1 MSNPLKHIAFV
12 VKNFPTVS
20 ETFIVNQINGV
31 IDAGYQVSLFAYN
44 RVETEVI
51 HESLKIHDLLD
62 RVQYF
67 KKPPVSK
74 LKRLLVFL
82 KWTLKHIFRIQWRRF
97 FKSINVFKYG
107 KEAYTLKLFFEAQ
120 WFLLPFDFVI
130 IHAHFGMNGER
141 IAYLKA
147 YGIIPK
153 SVKIIT
159 TFHGYDLEPK
169 NLDKYRH
176 TYINLFKYA
185 DAFTVNT
192 PYLEG
197 LLQQINFCN
206 KPHYILPVGLDT
218 QFFKRTNPKLDTQ
231 FFDLVFCGKLIP
243 LKGAG
248 IAINVVRELHNI
260 GYKSVRLHLIGH
272 GKLREQLKR
281 QVQEH
286 QLEDY
291 IIFYGSLTQEAIK
304 ARFEQAD
311 VFIMP
316 GRYDSEG
323 RAETQGLVIQEAQA
337 MELPVIVSDVGGM
350 KYGVLP
356 NESGFI
362 VAENDLLGFVNCIEK
377 LILQPELKLVTGK
390 VGRQY
395 VVEIYDKDILSKKIL
410 SIYKAIVEI
419 NNK

>member
-1 MSNPLKHIAFV
+1 MSNSIKNIAFV

-31 IDAGYQVSLFAYN
+31 IEAGYQVSLFAYN
-44 RVETEVI
+44 RVNTKVI
-51 HESLKIHDLLD
+51 HESLKRYDLLG

-74 LKRLLVFL
+74 LTRLLVFFG
-82 KWTLKHIFRIQWRRF
+82 WTLKHIFKLQWGRF
-97 FKSINVFKYG
+97 FKSINIFKYG
-107 KEAYTLKLFFEAQ
+107 KEAYTLKLFYEAQ
-120 WFLLPFDFVI
+120 WFLLNNDFDL

-147 YGIIPK
+147 QGIIPK

-169 NLDKYRH
+169 NLEEYRT
-176 TYINLFKYA
+176 TYANLFKYA

-197 LLQQINFCN
+197 LLQQVNFCN
-206 KPHYILPVGLDT
+206 KPHYVLPVGLDT
-218 QFFKRTNPKLDTQ
+218 QFFKRTNPKHDTG

-243 LKGAG
+243 LKGADV
-248 IAINVVRELHNI
+248 AIDVVRKLHDI
-260 GYKSVRLHLIGH
+260 GYISVRLHLIGD
-272 GKLREQLKR
+272 GKLSEQIKLE
-281 QVQEH
+281 VYEA

-291 IIFYGSLTQEAIK
+291 VILYGALSQEAIK
-304 ARFEQAD
+304 VRFEQAD
-311 VFIMP
+311 VLIMP

-337 MELPVIVSDVGGM
+337 MELPVMVSGVGGM
-350 KYGVLP
+350 KYGLIH
-356 NESGFI
+356 NESGF
-362 VAENDLLGFVNCIEK
+362 VVESENVDGFVKAVEM
-377 LILQPELKLVTGK
+377 LILDSHLKEEMGK
-390 VGRQY
+390 SGR
-395 VVEIYDKDILSKKIL
+395 VFVERNYDNDILGAKL
-410 SIYKAIVEI
+410 LVIYKTTLY
-419 NNK
+419 K